1 MVAMSRRRHD
11 VLRGHEVVGSPY
23 EAGSVSRLS
32 EAPVGGFAG
41 RERDRD
47 GGNTNRQRGGGVGKV
62 RPG

>member
-1 MVAMSRRRHD
+1 MVARNRRQRD

-23 EAGSVSRLS
+23 EADLVTRLS

-47 GGNTNRQRGGGVGKV
+47 GGNTNRQRGGGLGKV